1 MEDDGLP
8 LPAARCLSK
17 EQAAS
22 YLGIGVTLLNELG
35 VPCIK
40 FGRRSVFDKVD
51 LDAWLDEYKQRG
63 RAGKEFLWPEKLEC
77 SKDRIQG
84 SIGLTLP
91 SPTASAYAKAL
102 GLKAGKKLKPI
113 SPSSRLTPIAKPIS
127 ELSPSDLGKKPLS
140 GISQ

>member
-1 MEDDGLP
+1 MGESGLP

-17 EQAAS
+17 EQAAM

-35 VPCIK
+35 VPFVK
-40 FGRRSVFDKVD
+40 FGRRCVFDKVD
-51 LDAWLDEYKQRG
+51 LDSWLDDYKQRG

-77 SKDRIQG
+77 SKDRIHG

-102 GLKAGKKLKPI
+102 GLKAAKRPKRT
-113 SPSSRLTPIAKPIS
+113 SPSSPLTPTAKPIS
-127 ELSPSDLGKKPLS
+127 ASSP
-140 GISQ
+140 